1 LDKHAKPSSIDV
13 LKIVKPDAAEVLVRV
28 FSNSQQQYCLSI
40 GLIQSFALHSSA
52 TLPAPHTSLV
62 YAVAAEALGKN
73 AMLDEGLPKACG
85 EFLLYGAAY
94 PPVGHS
100 GQPLSVKVS
109 VGGLQKQLAV
119 FGDRT
124 ISTLGLRS
132 APATFSRMPLTP
144 ANAYGGKSYPLNPQ
158 GKGADKV
165 ADPKTTGLQ
174 RPMPNVELPDQL
186 MLSATEQPAP
196 AGYWAFTPDSPTRAK
211 LLGRF
216 NDHWLINRWPHLPTD
231 TQADYFQTAP
241 ADQRLSQYFRGD
253 EAISLHNL
261 HPQLPFIETA
271 LPKSRGRI
279 FVEQQRTAQESIF
292 KELTTHI
299 ETVWLLPDQLTGLV
313 LYRAVVAIE
322 DSTAADIKH
331 VYTELEPLGEP
342 PKSLTECHQAL
353 AAQTQSAWV
362 PEGLDSGAAAAL
374 EESATVGTAVG
385 AEVSNNTH
393 RITTG
398 PSREQIIAR
407 HARGESF
414 ANEDL
419 SGIDLSGLNLLGAD
433 FSGAQLAE
441 ANFSDARLE
450 QTNFDR
456 ALLSH
461 AVFVNANL
469 VQASMVGASAGHVK
483 FTQCDLSS
491 AILKESDFSH
501 GDFTQ
506 AKFNQSDMTLAI
518 FSGSKMQSI
527 SALNVIAEQTSFE
540 ECSLADA
547 NFSHAQLKSASFHT
561 AILTDTNF
569 TQAACQRVDFSGA
582 TLSRALFAN
591 ADLQDSEANTAT
603 TFAHCRF
610 TKANLSG
617 VSWAGP
623 CLDDAAFDDA
633 VMDKADITGA
643 SLHRVRMPRV
653 LARQACF
660 ANVDLTDA
668 DLTGINLFEGSLAN
682 AKVYNTHLRSANL
695 FGVNF
700 MDAKIVNS
708 DLSGSDI
715 ERTILGVRQAL
726 A

>member
-1 LDKHAKPSSIDV
+1 M
-13 LKIVKPDAAEVLVRV
+13 KIIKPDAAEVFTRV

-52 TLPAPHTSLV
+52 TLPEPGASLV
-62 YAVAAEALGKN
+62 YAVAAQALGKD
-73 AMLDEGLPKACG
+73 ALLDEGLPKTRG

-94 PPVGHS
+94 PPAGHT
-100 GQPLSVKVS
+100 GQPLSVLVN

-124 ISTLGLRS
+124 LSSLGIRS
-132 APATFSRMPLTP
+132 RPAAFSRMPLTP
-144 ANAYGGKSYPLNPQ
+144 ATAYGGESYPLNPK

-165 ADPKTTGLQ
+165 TDPATMHAQ
-174 RPMPNVELPDQL
+174 RPMPNVEAPDQL
-186 MLSATEQPAP
+186 MLSASEQPAP
-196 AGYWAFTPDSPTRAK
+196 AGFWAFTPDSPTRAK

-216 NDHWLINRWPHLPTD
+216 NDRWLVSRWPHLPTD
-231 TQADYFQTAP
+231 THADYFQTAP
-241 ADQRLSQYFRGD
+241 VDQRLPHYFRGD

-261 HPQLPFIETA
+261 HPQFPVIETA
-271 LPKSRGRI
+271 LPNMRPRI
-279 FVEQQRTAQESIF
+279 FVEQQLSSQENTF
-292 KELTTHI
+292 KELTVNV

-313 LYRAVVAIE
+313 LYRAVIAIA
-322 DSTAADIKH
+322 DSSATEIKQ
-331 VYTELEPLGEP
+331 VYAELELPSAL
-342 PKSLTECHQAL
+342 PKSLAEYYQTLKAQTHSVLVAEALDSSVTTDL
-353 AAQTQSAWV
+353 AASAEAGKNV
-362 PEGLDSGAAAAL
+362 PRMYA
-374 EESATVGTAVG
+374 
-385 AEVSNNTH
+385 
-393 RITTG
+393 G
-398 PSREQIIAR
+398 PSREQIIER

-414 ANEDL
+414 ANADL
-419 SGIDLSGLNLLGAD
+419 TGVDLSGLNLLGAD

-461 AVFVNANL
+461 AVFVNASL
-469 VQASMVGASAGHVK
+469 VQASMVGASAGHVN
-483 FTQCDLSS
+483 FAHCDLSS

-518 FSGSKMQSI
+518 FSGSKMQSV
-527 SALNVIAEQTSFE
+527 SALSVIAEQTSFE

-547 NFSHAQLKSASFHT
+547 NFSHAQLKSASFHS
-561 AILTDTNF
+561 ALLTNANF
-569 TQAACQRVDFSGA
+569 TQASCQRVDFSDA
-582 TLSRALFAN
+582 ILSRAIFAN
-591 ADLQDSEANTAT
+591 AELQDSEANTAT
-603 TFAHCRF
+603 SFAHCRF

-617 VSWAGP
+617 ASWAGP

-682 AKVYNTHLRSANL
+682 AKLHNTRLRSANL

-700 MDAKIVNS
+700 MDTKIMNS
-708 DLSGSDI
+708 DLTGSDI
-715 ERTILGVRQAL
+715 ERTILGVRQAR

>member
-1 LDKHAKPSSIDV
+1 M
-13 LKIVKPDAAEVLVRV
+13 KIVKPDAAEVLVRI

-94 PPVGHS
+94 PPVGHF
-100 GQPLSVKVS
+100 GQPLSVKVN

-132 APATFSRMPLTP
+132 APAPFNRMPLTP
-144 ANAYGGKSYPLNPQ
+144 VNAFGGKSYPLNPQ

-165 ADPKTTGLQ
+165 ASPQTTGLQ

-196 AGYWAFTPDSPTRAK
+196 AGFWAFTPDSPARAQF
-211 LLGRF
+211 LGRF

-231 TQADYFQTAP
+231 THANYFQTAP

-271 LPKSRGRI
+271 LPKMRGRI
-279 FVEQQRTAQESIF
+279 FVEQQQRTKQESVF
-292 KELTTHI
+292 KELTTHV

-331 VYTELEPLGEP
+331 VYAELEPLGEP

-353 AAQTQSAWV
+353 AAQTQSDGG
-362 PEGLDSGAAAAL
+362 PEGLESSAAGAAL
-374 EESATVGTAVG
+374 EASVEVG
-385 AEVSNNTH
+385 AKVEPKPSAEAGKNEQRVYN
-393 RITTG
+393 G
-398 PSREQIIAR
+398 PSREQIIER

-419 SGIDLSGLNLLGAD
+419 TGVDLSGLNLLGAD
-433 FSGAQLAE
+433 FSGTQLAE

-461 AVFVNANL
+461 AVFINANL
-469 VQASMVGASAGHVK
+469 VQASMVGASAGHVN

-506 AKFNQSDMTLAI
+506 AKFNQSDITLAI
-518 FSGSKMQSI
+518 FSGSKMQAV
-527 SALNVIAEQTSFE
+527 SALSVIAEQTSFE
-540 ECSLADA
+540 ECFLADA

-591 ADLQDSEANTAT
+591 ADLQDSEASTAT
-603 TFAHCRF
+603 TFAHCQF

-617 VSWAGP
+617 VSWVGP

-682 AKVYNTHLRSANL
+682 AKLHNTHLRAANL

-700 MDAKIVNS
+700 MDTQIMNS
-708 DLSGSDI
+708 DLTGSDI

>member
-1 LDKHAKPSSIDV
+1 M
-13 LKIVKPDAAEVLVRV
+13 KIVKSDAVEVLVRV

-52 TLPAPHTSLV
+52 NLPAPHTSLV

-73 AMLDEGLPKACG
+73 AILDEGLPKACG

-94 PPVGHS
+94 PPMGHS
-100 GQPLSVKVS
+100 GQPLSVKVNI
-109 VGGLQKQLAV
+109 GGLQKQLAV

-132 APATFSRMPLTP
+132 APATFNRMPLIP
-144 ANAYGGKSYPLNPQ
+144 ANAFGGKSYPLNPQ

-165 ADPKTTGLQ
+165 AGPQTADLQ

-196 AGYWAFTPDSPTRAK
+196 AGFWAFTPDSPARAQ

-231 TQADYFQTAP
+231 TQANYFQTAP

-253 EAISLHNL
+253 ETISLHNL
-261 HPQLPFIETA
+261 HPQLPFIEA
-271 LPKSRGRI
+271 SLPKMRGRI
-279 FVEQQRTAQESIF
+279 FVEQQQTAQDSVF
-292 KELTTHI
+292 KELTTHV

-331 VYTELEPLGEP
+331 VYAELEPLGES

-353 AAQTQSAWV
+353 TAQTQSTWG
-362 PEGLDSGAAAAL
+362 PEGLESSAAGAAL
-374 EESATVGTAVG
+374 EASVEVG
-385 AEVSNNTH
+385 AEVGPELSAEAGNNEP
-393 RITTG
+393 RVYAG
-398 PSREQIIAR
+398 PSREQIIER

-419 SGIDLSGLNLLGAD
+419 TGVDLSGLNLLGAD

-469 VQASMVGASAGHVK
+469 VQASMVGASAGHVN
-483 FTQCDLSS
+483 FTQSDLSS

-506 AKFNQSDMTLAI
+506 VKFNQADMTLAI
-518 FSGSKMQSI
+518 FSGSKMQAV
-527 SALNVIAEQTSFE
+527 SALSVIAEQTSFE

-569 TQAACQRVDFSGA
+569 TQAVCQRVDFSGA

-591 ADLQDSEANTAT
+591 ADLQDSEASTAT
-603 TFAHCRF
+603 TFAHCQF

-617 VSWAGP
+617 VSWVGP
-623 CLDDAAFDDA
+623 CLDGAAFDDA

-660 ANVDLTDA
+660 ANVDLTNT

-682 AKVYNTHLRSANL
+682 AKLHNTHLRSANL

-700 MDAKIVNS
+700 TDAKIVNS
-708 DLSGSDI
+708 DLTGSDI
-715 ERTILGVRQAL
+715 ERTILNVRQL
-726 A
+726 LT